1 MSQQY
6 ISPLAKQ
13 SKILCMNALLTN
25 IQKHN
30 EKNPLIMHQL
40 KSNGLKR
47 RRKDFEKVYIFNKGR
62 GAD

>member
-25 IQKHN
+25 IHNQN
-30 EKNPLIMHQL
+30 EKNPLVIH
-40 KSNGLKR
+40 
-47 RRKDFEKVYIFNKGR
+47 
-62 GAD
+62 

>member
-13 SKILCMNALLTN
+13 SSILCMNALYTN
-25 IQKHN
+25 LLNKN
-30 EKNPLIMHQL
+30 EKNPSVIHEV

-47 RRKDFEKVYIFNKGR
+47 RKKNFEKVYIFNKCKK
-62 GAD
+62 AD